1 MYKMEGIEAEIEEK
15 ILERQ
20 PQSEL
25 PPPSEVVEKVIE
37 KPKKPR
43 TQAQKEAFEKARK
56 KRAENLAKKKAERVE
71 DELKS
76 MENPSETIPTPMEV
90 MKQNKI
96 EAPKKRRG
104 RPRGSKSKI
113 VNEEPPLQQFIP
125 PTQGYPPMPY
135 PVQGQQ
141 YQHYYQPQPQ
151 PAPVN
156 NYYYYGAPPPSH
168 PGQVA
173 HPPSPLN
180 PVSVADEPER
190 EERRVQF
197 EKEELEVPQPDEIE
211 EEEYELPPDPRLK
224 FRFK

>member
-1 MYKMEGIEAEIEEK
+1 MEGIEAEIEEK

-20 PQSEL
+20 PQSDL

-43 TQAQKEAFEKARK
+43 TQAQKDAFEKARK

-71 DELKS
+71 EELKS
-76 MENPSETIPTPMEV
+76 MDLAEQPTPMEV

-113 VNEEPPLQQFIP
+113 VNEDPPLQQFIP

-135 PVQGQQ
+135 PVQG
-141 YQHYYQPQPQ
+141 QHYYQPQPQ

-168 PGQVA
+168 QP
-173 HPPSPLN
+173 HPPN
-180 PVSVADEPER
+180 PVSVAEEPEV
-190 EERRVQF
+190 EKRVQF
-197 EKEELEVPQPDEIE
+197 EERPISPEPPIEEGELD
-211 EEEYELPPDPRLK
+211 EEEYELPIDPRFK
-224 FRFK
+224 FRFH